1 MSTIIIR
8 EGRRGPSMWKKYSSL
23 SVFRLRLKRNYS
35 KKIGHK
41 SAQFKH
47 KKLDYKKKPF
57 KVGNVRSSRA
67 FSFLQLFLYVYH
79 VLRVLAEGV
88 HEVLGLDLAGANPEN
103 IL

>member
-1 MSTIIIR
+1 MVINPPNSNTKNSIT
-8 EGRRGPSMWKKYSSL
+8 KK
-23 SVFRLRLKRNYS
+23 N
-35 KKIGHK
+35 
-41 SAQFKH
+41 
-47 KKLDYKKKPF
+47 PF